1 VIKEMLSGWDRTHPG
16 RVDNIGRS
24 INNVTLSHLGDRKLF
39 DFAGLKADSP
49 RIDALQID

>member
-1 VIKEMLSGWDRTHPG
+1 MLADWDRSHPG

-24 INNVTLSHLGDRKLF
+24 INNVTPSHLGDRALF
-39 DFAGLKADSP
+39 DFAGLKADCS